1 MRNLK
6 RALSLALAAAMLIS
20 LMVVGASAADYGD
33 QAQVKQTE
41 AVEVL
46 TGLGVVG
53 GDQNGNFNPTATLT
67 RAEFCVMIANALT
80 GGNFDQTLFSGTD
93 TPFTDVAGHWGA
105 GYIAYC
111 YSNGIVAGTS
121 ATTFSP
127 DSTLTAAQA
136 AAILLMALGYN
147 QNNEFAANGQFALN
161 VTRWAQQAGLYDG
174 VSVSANT
181 GISRENTAQVIFN
194 ALTNTTPVNYSSLAE
209 SYYTV
214 GTSAVNGQ
222 VFSGKDLDPDDPTG
236 EYGRTLGYTNFGL
249 EYGVGSSDAFDRPA
263 HRWISDNNTDIGT
276 YADGAALTYTN
287 KPSESALKSAL
298 NGYTIATGAEISVD
312 GNEEAVGAAGITTG
326 NVTDDNVKAIRDL
339 MGNGVLVEIFANRA
353 NEITDVVII
362 NSYLATVTSDYDE
375 DEENVEI
382 ATGAGETYT
391 LELKDF
397 AGIVNYQEDDK
408 LVITVSEEG
417 TNDATVRSVATATV
431 LEDVEVTA
439 YGSSNVTAGGTKYD
453 YNAAA
458 DTANDMV
465 ANYDLSSADE
475 TYTLY
480 LDTYGY
486 VLGSEGYE
494 ADANYVYISAYDYNS
509 SAVNKG
515 NPYTA
520 KAYFTDGSTEII
532 DVKDEG
538 IVAEDTADGG
548 WAEGNT
554 EDVNTWYTYTKNS
567 SNVYTLKAVDSRN
580 FSATEVNS
588 GNAMLTTGVR
598 ANSSTVFIFLND
610 KGDVT
615 STATGIR
622 NVDFENASGEIVVK
636 DGAAKAVLVDT
647 YKGAKTAGDY
657 IYILATTP
665 ATTNYDRTNEVDYYT
680 YDAIVNGE
688 KTTINSLQD
697 TMTIGLYDAEYEY
710 NGQYLS
716 DTLTPI
722 TTNAGIEDEVVFI
735 SGVGSTGYSDGT
747 LTLTTTNAFV
757 LADDY
762 SLLTVDG
769 KTVTSRTP
777 ARLVNLTAADGDF
790 AGAPAIVLLNEDG
803 EATCVIVNAPAGG
816 VSVGDEPTTV
826 ASKSAL
832 KNTEVYAAYEEAAET
847 SPELYDWFFEVI
859 ETGYVSYDMNVSESG
874 GTITITGDPNNLVP
888 TTDVPGLYGEDNTAG
903 NLTYYQSNSGNTGNP
918 AQPDTDR
925 TGTNEDPAG
934 HTQFAI
940 IPLVT
945 DDQIV
950 LLLVGDKDTTI
961 NNYSVS
967 GTSYTVDV
975 SGIDW

>member
-6 RALSLALAAAMLIS
+6 RALSLALAAAMLVS
-20 LMVVGASAADYGD
+20 LMVVGASAASYGD
-33 QAQVKQTE
+33 EASISQNE

-46 TGLGVVG
+46 TGIGVVG

-80 GGNFDQTLFSGTD
+80 GGSFDQTLFDGTD

-121 ATTFSP
+121 ATTFEP
-127 DSTLTAAQA
+127 DGTLTAAQA

-147 QNNEFAANGQFALN
+147 QNNEFAANGQFSLN

-174 VSVSANT
+174 LAVSANT
-181 GISRENTAQVIFN
+181 GISRENTAKLIYN
-194 ALTNTTPVNYSSLAE
+194 ALVNTTPVGYSSLAE
-209 SYYTV
+209 AYYTI
-214 GTSAVNGQ
+214 GESALSGV
-222 VFSGKDLDPDDPTG
+222 VYSGKDLDPDDPTG
-236 EYGRTLGYTNFGL
+236 VYGRTLGYTNFGL
-249 EYGVGSSDAFDRPA
+249 EYGVGSSDSFDRPA

-298 NGYTIATGAEISVD
+298 NGYTIATGAEVSVD
-312 GNEEAVGAAGITTG
+312 GNEKAIGTVGIAAG

-339 MGNGVLVEIFANRA
+339 MGNGKLVEIFANRA
-353 NEITDVVII
+353 NEITDVVVI

-391 LELKDF
+391 LELDDF
-397 AGIVNYQEDDK
+397 AGIVNYREDDK

-417 TNDATVRSVATATV
+417 TSSATVRSVASATV
-431 LEDVEVTA
+431 VEDVEVTA
-439 YGSSNVTAGGTKYD
+439 YGSDNVTAAGTKYD

-458 DTANDMV
+458 DKTNDIV
-465 ANYDLSSADE
+465 TNYDLSSTDT

-494 ADANYVYISAYDYNS
+494 AGANYVFISAYDYND

-520 KAYFTDGSTEII
+520 KAYFTDGSTQVI
-532 DVKDEG
+532 DVKNEG
-538 IVAEDTADGG
+538 AVESG
-548 WAEGNT
+548 WGTTNND
-554 EDVNTWYTYTKNS
+554 DVNTWYTYTKNS
-567 SNVYTLKAVDSRN
+567 SDVYTLSAVDNDN
-580 FSATEVNS
+580 FTDKAEVNS
-588 GNAMLTTGVR
+588 ANALLATGVR

-615 STATGIR
+615 STVTGIR
-622 NVDFENASGEIVVK
+622 NVDFENADGYIVVK
-636 DGAAKAVLVDT
+636 DGAAKAVVVTD

-657 IYILATTP
+657 IYILASTP
-665 ATTNYDRTNEVDYYT
+665 ATTNYDRTNEVDFYT

-688 KTTINSLQD
+688 KTTINSLLR
-697 TMTIGLYDAEYEY
+697 TMTVGLYDAEYEY
-710 NGQYLS
+710 DGQYLS

-722 TTNAGIEDEVVFI
+722 TSNTGIEDEVVF
-735 SGVGSTGYSDGT
+735 VGALGTTDYSDGT
-747 LTLTTTNAFV
+747 LTLTATDAFV
-757 LADDY
+757 LADNY

-777 ARLVNLTAADGDF
+777 ARLVNLTNDDGDF
-790 AGAPAIVLLNEDG
+790 AGVPAIVLLNEDG
-803 EATCVIVNAPAGG
+803 EATCVIVSAGIKSDASDSAEETKADVADVVDLTGG
-816 VSVGDEPTTV
+816 VSDWRGKQPVGDFDISGTDITVKYDSSNIADGLTNDLPRLLGEFYDQGVRTIVYDGVTYEWCADKGLAGSNWTVGGENTSNTLVKAISDDLKAEFGITDPTQAVKGATFSFNMTLDGV
-826 ASKSAL
+826 EF
-832 KNTEVYAAYEEAAET
+832 TYTGTYTGAAE
-847 SPELYDWFFEVI
+847 E
-859 ETGYVSYDMNVSESG
+859 
-874 GTITITGDPNNLVP
+874 
-888 TTDVPGLYGEDNTAG
+888 
-903 NLTYYQSNSGNTGNP
+903 
-918 AQPDTDR
+918 
-925 TGTNEDPAG
+925 
-934 HTQFAI
+934 
-940 IPLVT
+940 
-945 DDQIV
+945 
-950 LLLVGDKDTTI
+950 
-961 NNYSVS
+961 
-967 GTSYTVDV
+967 
-975 SGIDW
+975 

>member
-20 LMVVGASAADYGD
+20 LMVVGASAASYGD
-33 QAQVKQTE
+33 EASISQNE

-46 TGLGVVG
+46 TGIGVVG

-80 GGNFDQTLFSGTD
+80 GGSFDQTLFDGTD

-121 ATTFSP
+121 ATTFEP
-127 DSTLTAAQA
+127 DGTLTAAQA

-147 QNNEFAANGQFALN
+147 QNNEFAANGQFSLN

-174 VSVSANT
+174 LAVSANT
-181 GISRENTAQVIFN
+181 GISRENTAKLIYN
-194 ALTNTTPVNYSSLAE
+194 ALVNTTPVGYSSLAE
-209 SYYTV
+209 SYYTI
-214 GTSAVNGQ
+214 GESALSGV
-222 VFSGKDLDPDDPTG
+222 VYSGKDLDPDDPTG
-236 EYGRTLGYTNFGL
+236 VYGRTLGYTNFGL
-249 EYGVGSSDAFDRPA
+249 EYGVGSSDSFDRPA

-298 NGYTIATGAEISVD
+298 NGYTIATGAEVSVD
-312 GNEEAVGAAGITTG
+312 GNEKAIGTAGIAAG

-339 MGNGVLVEIFANRA
+339 MGNGKLVEIFANRA
-353 NEITDVVII
+353 NEITDVVVI

-391 LELKDF
+391 LELDDF
-397 AGIVNYQEDDK
+397 AGIVNYREDDK

-417 TNDATVRSVATATV
+417 TSSATVRSVASATV
-431 LEDVEVTA
+431 VEDVEVTA
-439 YGSSNVTAGGTKYD
+439 YGSDNVTAAGTKYD

-458 DTANDMV
+458 DKTNDIV
-465 ANYDLSSADE
+465 TNYDLSSKDK

-494 ADANYVYISAYDYNS
+494 ADANYVYISAYDYNDSNVNS
-509 SAVNKG
+509 S
-515 NPYTA
+515 NPFTA
-520 KAYFTDGSTEII
+520 KAYFTDGSTQVI

-538 IVAEDTADGG
+538 AAASWTKTNVAGQNHD
-548 WAEGNT
+548 
-554 EDVNTWYTYTKNS
+554 TWYTYTKNS
-567 SNVYTLKAVDSRN
+567 SDVYTLEAVDSRN

-588 GNAMLTTGVR
+588 GNAMLVSGVR

-615 STATGIR
+615 STVTGIR
-622 NVDFENASGEIVVK
+622 NVDFENATGEIVVK

-657 IYILATTP
+657 IYILASTP
-665 ATTNYDRTNEVDYYT
+665 ATTNYDRTNDVPYYT

-688 KTTINSLQD
+688 KTTINSLKS
-697 TMTIGLYDAEYEY
+697 TMTVGLYDAEYEY
-710 NGQYLS
+710 DGQYLS

-722 TTNAGIEDEVVFI
+722 TNNTGIEDEVVFI
-735 SGVGSTGYSDGT
+735 SGVGNTGYSDGT

-757 LADDY
+757 LADNY

-803 EATCVIVNAPAGG
+803 EATCVIVNTPTGG

-874 GTITITGDPNNLVP
+874 GTITITGDPNNLAP